1 MPTVH
6 GVPLSPFVRKVRVA
20 LFEKNVS
27 HDVVPTIPL
36 PPATEEP
43 AFRKMSPLG
52 KIPAYQD
59 GDFAISD
66 SSVILNYLESS
77 APKLIPDDARERA
90 RALWFEEFADSTLAE
105 NVAPVFFNRI
115 VAPKVL
121 KQEGDQAAI
130 DAALNE
136 GLPPLFDYLEGQL
149 GDNEYLAG
157 GRFTV
162 GDVAVGSML
171 RQFQLAGE
179 SVDAGRWPKLAAY
192 GERILSRPSFKTAA
206 EEENQIAANM

>member
-20 LFEKNVS
+20 LFEKGVS
-27 HDVVPTIPL
+27 HDVVPTVPL
-36 PPATEEP
+36 PPANDDP

-52 KIPAYQD
+52 KIPAYED
-59 GDFAISD
+59 GDFTISD

-77 APKLIPDDARERA
+77 EPKLLPDDAKQRA
-90 RALWFEEFADSTLAE
+90 RALWFEEFADSKLAE
-105 NVAPVFFNRI
+105 NVGTVFFNRI
-115 VAPKVL
+115 VAPNIL

-136 GLPPLFDYLEGQL
+136 ELPPLFDYLEGQL
-149 GDNEYLAG
+149 GDNEYLAA

-171 RQFQLAGE
+171 RQFQFAGE
-179 SVDAGRWPKLAAY
+179 SVDAARWPKLAAY
-192 GERILSRPSFKTAA
+192 AERILSRPSFKTAA
-206 EEENQIAANM
+206 DEENQIAANM

>member
-20 LFEKNVS
+20 LFEKGVS
-27 HDVVPTIPL
+27 HDVVPVIPM
-36 PPATEEP
+36 PPAQDEP

-77 APKLIPDDARERA
+77 EPKLLPEDAQQRA
-90 RALWFEEFADSTLAE
+90 RALWLEEYADSTFAE
-105 NVAPVFFNRI
+105 NVGAVFFNRV

-136 GLPPLFDYLEGQL
+136 GLPAIFGYLEGQL
-149 GDNEYLAG
+149 GDNEYLVA

-162 GDVAVGSML
+162 ADVATGAML
-171 RQFQLAGE
+171 RQFQMAGE
-179 SVDAGRWPKLAAY
+179 SVDAARWPKLAAY
-192 GERILSRPSFKTAA
+192 AERILSRPSFKSAA
-206 EEENQIAANM
+206 DEENQIAATL